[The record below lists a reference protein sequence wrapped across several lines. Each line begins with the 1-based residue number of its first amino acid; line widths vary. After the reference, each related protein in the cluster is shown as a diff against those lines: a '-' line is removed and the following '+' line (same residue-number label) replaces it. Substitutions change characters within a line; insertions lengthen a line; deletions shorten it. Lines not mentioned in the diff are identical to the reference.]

1 MSFNFFMLEEFQREF
16 FDFNEEEDYLD
27 NLEFVDKKKVKRVF
41 VAS

>member
-1 MSFNFFMLEEFQREF
+1 MLEEFKREF

-27 NLEFVDKKKVKRVF
+27 SLEFIDKKKVKRVF